1 MPAARKRLL
10 SATEQRQRLYEAE
23 LDGGKADLEERLQS
37 LYRQNMK
44 DEASRKQQ
52 LLGAFAAGGLGFL
65 ALCVLGMAVAR
76 IAGGSRGRDRSTRQ
90 RYLIAEADGATSSS
104 ELE

>member
-1 MPAARKRLL
+1 
-10 SATEQRQRLYEAE
+10 LYEAD
-23 LDGGKADLEERLQS
+23 LDGGKADLEERLHE

-65 ALCVLGMAVAR
+65 ALFALGMVVAR
-76 IAGGSRGRDRSTRQ
+76 IAGGSRGSDRSTRQ
-90 RYLIAEADGATSSS
+90 HLDADGATSGS